1 MELENTTVYTR
12 EQVLRFQRFDVRI
25 FKAFPAGSH
34 IIFALLFI
42 LLACALAYSIN
53 AHRWLFT
60 ALFAFA
66 IALLGRRYYF
76 LYIAP
81 ARKFDS
87 SSFINLRHEYRF
99 RDSGVTMSINGHEQS
114 YDYDKL
120 LCAYETNDC
129 FYLYSNKALA
139 LIVDKAG
146 FDKDGSNRLGA
157 LLSERLGDKFK
168 IISK

>member
-12 EQVLRFQRFDVRI
+12 EQVLRFQRFDARI

-60 ALFAFA
+60 ALFAIA

-76 LYIAP
+76 LYIAS
-81 ARKFDS
+81 ARKFDD
-87 SSFINLRHEYRF
+87 SSFKDLKHKCSF
-99 RDSGVTMSINGHEQS
+99 RDSGAKLDANGSEQEF
-114 YDYDKL
+114 YYDKL
-120 LCAYETNDC
+120 LCAYETP
-129 FYLYSNKALA
+129 NKAQA
-139 LIVDKAG
+139 LIVDKSGFTQGNAEELAG
-146 FDKDGSNRLGA
+146 LLKQKLGSRYYTTIN
-157 LLSERLGDKFK
+157 K
-168 IISK
+168 

>member
-34 IIFALLFI
+34 IIFALLFF

-60 ALFAFA
+60 ALFAIA

-81 ARKFDS
+81 ARKFDD
-87 SSFINLRHEYRF
+87 SSFKDLKHKCSF
-99 RDSGVTMSINGHEQS
+99 RDSVAKLDANGSEQEF
-114 YDYDKL
+114 YYDKL
-120 LCAYETNDC
+120 LCAYETP
-129 FYLYSNKALA
+129 NKAQA
-139 LIVDKAG
+139 LIVDKSGFTQGNAEELAG
-146 FDKDGSNRLGA
+146 LLKQKLGSRYYTTIN
-157 LLSERLGDKFK
+157 K
-168 IISK
+168 

>member
-12 EQVLRFQRFDVRI
+12 EQVLRFQRFDSRI
-25 FKAFPAGSH
+25 FKAIPAGSH

-60 ALFAFA
+60 ALFAIA

-81 ARKFDS
+81 ARKFDD
-87 SSFINLRHEYRF
+87 SSFKDLKHKCSF
-99 RDSGVTMSINGHEQS
+99 RDSGAKLDANGSEQEF
-114 YDYDKL
+114 YYDKL
-120 LCAYETNDC
+120 LCAYETP
-129 FYLYSNKALA
+129 NKAQA
-139 LIVDKAG
+139 LIVDKSGFTQGNAEELAG
-146 FDKDGSNRLGA
+146 LLKQKLGSRYYTTIN
-157 LLSERLGDKFK
+157 K
-168 IISK
+168 

>member
-12 EQVLRFQRFDVRI
+12 EQVLRFQRFDARI

-34 IIFALLFI
+34 IIFALLFF

-60 ALFAFA
+60 ALFAIA

-81 ARKFDS
+81 ARKFDD
-87 SSFINLRHEYRF
+87 SSFKDLKHKCSF
-99 RDSGVTMSINGHEQS
+99 RDSGAKLDANGSEQEF
-114 YDYDKL
+114 YYDKL
-120 LCAYETNDC
+120 LCAYETP
-129 FYLYSNKALA
+129 NKAQA
-139 LIVDKAG
+139 LIVDKSGFTQGNAEELAG
-146 FDKDGSNRLGA
+146 LLKQKLGSRHYTTIN
-157 LLSERLGDKFK
+157 K
-168 IISK
+168 

>member
-12 EQVLRFQRFDVRI
+12 EQVLRFQRFDARI

-60 ALFAFA
+60 ALFAIA

-81 ARKFDS
+81 ARKFDD
-87 SSFINLRHEYRF
+87 SSFKDLKHKCSF
-99 RDSGVTMSINGHEQS
+99 RDSGAKLDANGSEQEF
-114 YDYDKL
+114 YYDKL
-120 LCAYETNDC
+120 LCAYETP
-129 FYLYSNKALA
+129 NKAQT
-139 LIVDKAG
+139 LIVDKSGFTQGNAEELAG
-146 FDKDGSNRLGA
+146 LLKQKLGSRHYTTIN
-157 LLSERLGDKFK
+157 K
-168 IISK
+168 

>member
-12 EQVLRFQRFDVRI
+12 EQVLRFQRFDARI

-60 ALFAFA
+60 ALFAIS

-81 ARKFDS
+81 ARKFDD
-87 SSFINLRHEYRF
+87 SSFKNLKHKCSF
-99 RDSGVTMSINGHEQS
+99 RDSGAKLDANGSEQEF
-114 YDYDKL
+114 YYDKL
-120 LCAYETNDC
+120 LCAYETP
-129 FYLYSNKALA
+129 NKAQA
-139 LIVDKAG
+139 LIVDKSGFTQGNAEELAG
-146 FDKDGSNRLGA
+146 LLKQKLGSRYYTTIN
-157 LLSERLGDKFK
+157 K
-168 IISK
+168 

>member
-12 EQVLRFQRFDVRI
+12 EQVLRFQRFDVRS

-60 ALFAFA
+60 ALFAIA

-81 ARKFDS
+81 ARKFDD
-87 SSFINLRHEYRF
+87 SSFKDLKHKCSF
-99 RDSGVTMSINGHEQS
+99 RDSGAKLDANGSEQEF
-114 YDYDKL
+114 YYDKL
-120 LCAYETNDC
+120 LCAYETP
-129 FYLYSNKALA
+129 NKAQA
-139 LIVDKAG
+139 LIVDKSGFTQGNAEELAG
-146 FDKDGSNRLGA
+146 LLKQKLGSRYYTTIN
-157 LLSERLGDKFK
+157 K
-168 IISK
+168 

>member
-12 EQVLRFQRFDVRI
+12 EQVLRFQRFDARI
-25 FKAFPAGSH
+25 FKAIPAGSH

-60 ALFAFA
+60 ALFAIA

-81 ARKFDS
+81 ARKFDD
-87 SSFINLRHEYRF
+87 SSFKDLKHKCSF
-99 RDSGVTMSINGHEQS
+99 RDSGANLMRTAANRSFIMISCSARTKRQTKRRRLSWTSPASLKGTRRSWQGCS
-114 YDYDKL
+114 SK
-120 LCAYETNDC
+120 
-129 FYLYSNKALA
+129 SLA
-139 LIVDKAG
+139 AG
-146 FDKDGSNRLGA
+146 TILP
-157 LLSERLGDKFK
+157 
-168 IISK
+168 

>member
-12 EQVLRFQRFDVRI
+12 EQVLRFQRFDARI

-34 IIFALLFI
+34 IIFALLFF

-60 ALFAFA
+60 ALFAIA

-81 ARKFDS
+81 ARKFDD
-87 SSFINLRHEYRF
+87 SSFKDLKHKCSF
-99 RDSGVTMSINGHEQS
+99 RDSGAKLDANGSEQEF
-114 YDYDKL
+114 YYYKL
-120 LCAYETNDC
+120 LCAYETP
-129 FYLYSNKALA
+129 NKAQA
-139 LIVDKAG
+139 LIVDKSGFTQGNAEELAG
-146 FDKDGSNRLGA
+146 LLKQKLGSRYYTTIN
-157 LLSERLGDKFK
+157 K
-168 IISK
+168 

>member
-12 EQVLRFQRFDVRI
+12 EQVLRFQRLDARI
-25 FKAFPAGSH
+25 FKAIPAGSH

-60 ALFAFA
+60 ALFAIA

-81 ARKFDS
+81 ARKFDD
-87 SSFINLRHEYRF
+87 SSFKDLKHKCSF
-99 RDSGVTMSINGHEQS
+99 RDSGAKLDANGSEQEF
-114 YDYDKL
+114 YYDKL
-120 LCAYETNDC
+120 LCAYETP
-129 FYLYSNKALA
+129 NKAQA
-139 LIVDKAG
+139 LIVDKSGFTQGNAEELAG
-146 FDKDGSNRLGA
+146 LLKQKLGSRYYTTIN
-157 LLSERLGDKFK
+157 K
-168 IISK
+168 

>member
-12 EQVLRFQRFDVRI
+12 EQVFRFQRFDARI
-25 FKAFPAGSH
+25 FKAIPAGSH

-60 ALFAFA
+60 ALFAIA

-81 ARKFDS
+81 ARKFDD
-87 SSFINLRHEYRF
+87 SSFKDLKHKCSF
-99 RDSGVTMSINGHEQS
+99 RDSGAKLDANGSEQEF
-114 YDYDKL
+114 YYDKL
-120 LCAYETNDC
+120 LCAYETP
-129 FYLYSNKALA
+129 NKAQA
-139 LIVDKAG
+139 LIVDKSGFTQGNAEELAG
-146 FDKDGSNRLGA
+146 LLKQKLGSRYYTTIN
-157 LLSERLGDKFK
+157 K
-168 IISK
+168 

>member
-81 ARKFDS
+81 ARKFDD
-87 SSFINLRHEYRF
+87 SSFKDLKHKCSF
-99 RDSGVTMSINGHEQS
+99 RDSGAKLDANGSEQEF
-114 YDYDKL
+114 YYDKL
-120 LCAYETNDC
+120 LCAYETP
-129 FYLYSNKALA
+129 NKAQA
-139 LIVDKAG
+139 LIVDKSGFTLGNAEELAG
-146 FDKDGSNRLGA
+146 LLKQKLGSRYYTTIN
-157 LLSERLGDKFK
+157 K
-168 IISK
+168 

>member
-12 EQVLRFQRFDVRI
+12 EQVLRFQRFDARI

-60 ALFAFA
+60 ALFAIA

-81 ARKFDS
+81 ARKFDD
-87 SSFINLRHEYRF
+87 SSFKDLKHKCSF
-99 RDSGVTMSINGHEQS
+99 RDSGAKLDANGSEHEFY
-114 YDYDKL
+114 YDQL
-120 LCAYETNDC
+120 LSAYEMP
-129 FYLYSNKALA
+129 NKAQA
-139 LIVDKAG
+139 LIVDKSGFTQGNAEELAG
-146 FDKDGSNRLGA
+146 LLKQKLGSRYYTTIN
-157 LLSERLGDKFK
+157 K
-168 IISK
+168 

>member
-12 EQVLRFQRFDVRI
+12 EQVLRFQRFDARI

-60 ALFAFA
+60 ALFAIA

-81 ARKFDS
+81 ARKFDD
-87 SSFINLRHEYRF
+87 SSFKDLKHKCSF
-99 RDSGVTMSINGHEQS
+99 RDSGAKLDANGSEQEF
-114 YDYDKL
+114 YYDKL
-120 LCAYETNDC
+120 LCAYETP
-129 FYLYSNKALA
+129 NKAQA
-139 LIVDKAG
+139 LIVDKSGFTQGNAEELAG
-146 FDKDGSNRLGA
+146 LLKQKLGSRHYTTIN
-157 LLSERLGDKFK
+157 K
-168 IISK
+168 

>member
-25 FKAFPAGSH
+25 FKAIPAGSH

-60 ALFAFA
+60 ALFAIA

-81 ARKFDS
+81 ARKFDD
-87 SSFINLRHEYRF
+87 SSFKDLKHKCSF
-99 RDSGVTMSINGHEQS
+99 RDSGAKLDANGSEQEF
-114 YDYDKL
+114 YYDKL
-120 LCAYETNDC
+120 LCAYETP
-129 FYLYSNKALA
+129 NKAQT
-139 LIVDKAG
+139 LIVDKSGFTQGNAEELAG
-146 FDKDGSNRLGA
+146 LLKQKLGSRYYTTIN
-157 LLSERLGDKFK
+157 K
-168 IISK
+168 

>member
-60 ALFAFA
+60 VLFAIA

-81 ARKFDS
+81 ARKFDD
-87 SSFINLRHEYRF
+87 SSFKDLKHKCSF
-99 RDSGVTMSINGHEQS
+99 RDSGAKLDANGSEQEF
-114 YDYDKL
+114 YYDKL
-120 LCAYETNDC
+120 LCAYETP
-129 FYLYSNKALA
+129 NKAQA
-139 LIVDKAG
+139 LIVDKSGFTQGNAEELAG
-146 FDKDGSNRLGA
+146 LLKQKLGSRYYTTIN
-157 LLSERLGDKFK
+157 K
-168 IISK
+168 

>member
-12 EQVLRFQRFDVRI
+12 EQVLRFQRFDARI

-60 ALFAFA
+60 ALFAIA

-81 ARKFDS
+81 ARKFDD
-87 SSFINLRHEYRF
+87 SSFKDLKHKCSF
-99 RDSGVTMSINGHEQS
+99 RDSGAKLDANGSEQEF
-114 YDYDKL
+114 YYDKL
-120 LCAYETNDC
+120 LCAYETP
-129 FYLYSNKALA
+129 NKAQA
-139 LIVDKAG
+139 LIVDKSGFTQGNAEELAG
-146 FDKDGSNRLGA
+146 LLKQKLGSRYYTTIN
-157 LLSERLGDKFK
+157 K
-168 IISK
+168 

>member
-1 MELENTTVYTR
+1 M
-12 EQVLRFQRFDVRI
+12 RFQRFDARI

-60 ALFAFA
+60 ALFAIA

-81 ARKFDS
+81 ARKFDD
-87 SSFINLRHEYRF
+87 SSFKDLKHKCSF
-99 RDSGVTMSINGHEQS
+99 RDSGAKLDANGSEQEF
-114 YDYDKL
+114 YYDKL
-120 LCAYETNDC
+120 LCAYETP
-129 FYLYSNKALA
+129 NKAQA
-139 LIVDKAG
+139 LIVDKSGFTQGNAEELAG
-146 FDKDGSNRLGA
+146 LLKQKLGSRYYTTIN
-157 LLSERLGDKFK
+157 K
-168 IISK
+168 

>member
-12 EQVLRFQRFDVRI
+12 EQVLRFQRFDARI

-60 ALFAFA
+60 ALFAIA

-81 ARKFDS
+81 ARKFDD
-87 SSFINLRHEYRF
+87 SSFKDLKHKCSF
-99 RDSGVTMSINGHEQS
+99 RDSGAKLDANGSEQEF
-114 YDYDKL
+114 YYDKL
-120 LCAYETNDC
+120 LCAYETP
-129 FYLYSNKALA
+129 NKAQA
-139 LIVDKAG
+139 LIVDKSGFTQGNTEELAG
-146 FDKDGSNRLGA
+146 LLKQKLGSRYYTTIN
-157 LLSERLGDKFK
+157 K
-168 IISK
+168 

>member
-12 EQVLRFQRFDVRI
+12 EQVLRFQRFDARI

-60 ALFAFA
+60 ALFAIA

-81 ARKFDS
+81 ARKFDD
-87 SSFINLRHEYRF
+87 SSFKDLKHKCSF
-99 RDSGVTMSINGHEQS
+99 RDSGAKLDANGSEQEF
-114 YDYDKL
+114 YYDKL
-120 LCAYETNDC
+120 LCAYETP
-129 FYLYSNKALA
+129 NKAQT
-139 LIVDKAG
+139 LIVDKSGFTQGNAEELAG
-146 FDKDGSNRLGA
+146 LLKQKLGSRYYTTIN
-157 LLSERLGDKFK
+157 K
-168 IISK
+168 

>member
-42 LLACALAYSIN
+42 LFACALAYSIN

-81 ARKFDS
+81 ARKFDD
-87 SSFINLRHEYRF
+87 SSFKNLKHKCSF
-99 RDSGVTMSINGHEQS
+99 RDSGAKLDANGSEQEF
-114 YDYDKL
+114 YYDKL
-120 LCAYETNDC
+120 LCAYETP
-129 FYLYSNKALA
+129 NKAQA
-139 LIVDKAG
+139 LIVDKSGFTQGNAEELAG
-146 FDKDGSNRLGA
+146 LLKQKLGSRYYTTIN
-157 LLSERLGDKFK
+157 K
-168 IISK
+168 

>member
-12 EQVLRFQRFDVRI
+12 EQVLRFQRFDARI

-60 ALFAFA
+60 ALFAIA

-81 ARKFDS
+81 ARKFDD
-87 SSFINLRHEYRF
+87 SSFKNLKHKCSF
-99 RDSGVTMSINGHEQS
+99 RDSGAKLDANGSEQEF
-114 YDYDKL
+114 YYDKL
-120 LCAYETNDC
+120 LCAYETP
-129 FYLYSNKALA
+129 NKAQT
-139 LIVDKAG
+139 LIVDKSGFTQGNAEELAG
-146 FDKDGSNRLGA
+146 LLKQKLGSRYYTTIN
-157 LLSERLGDKFK
+157 K
-168 IISK
+168 

>member
-12 EQVLRFQRFDVRI
+12 EQVLRFQRFDARI

-60 ALFAFA
+60 ALSAIA

-81 ARKFDS
+81 ARKFDD
-87 SSFINLRHEYRF
+87 SSFKDLKHKCSF
-99 RDSGVTMSINGHEQS
+99 RDSGAKLDANGSEQEF
-114 YDYDKL
+114 YYDKL
-120 LCAYETNDC
+120 LCAYEPP
-129 FYLYSNKALA
+129 NKAQA
-139 LIVDKAG
+139 LIVDKSGFTQGNAEELAG
-146 FDKDGSNRLGA
+146 LLKQKLGSRYYTTIN
-157 LLSERLGDKFK
+157 K
-168 IISK
+168 

>member
-12 EQVLRFQRFDVRI
+12 EQVLRFQRFDARI
-25 FKAFPAGSH
+25 FKAFPAGAH

-81 ARKFDS
+81 ARKFDD
-87 SSFINLRHEYRF
+87 SSFKDLKHKCSF
-99 RDSGVTMSINGHEQS
+99 RDSGAKLDANGSEQEF
-114 YDYDKL
+114 YYDKL
-120 LCAYETNDC
+120 LCAYETP
-129 FYLYSNKALA
+129 NKAQA
-139 LIVDKAG
+139 LIVDKSGFTQGNAEELAG
-146 FDKDGSNRLGA
+146 LLKQKLGSRYYTTIN
-157 LLSERLGDKFK
+157 K
-168 IISK
+168 

>member
-12 EQVLRFQRFDVRI
+12 EQVLRFQRFDARI

-60 ALFAFA
+60 ALFAIA

-76 LYIAP
+76 LYMAP
-81 ARKFDS
+81 ARKFDD
-87 SSFINLRHEYRF
+87 SSFKDLKHKCSF
-99 RDSGVTMSINGHEQS
+99 RDSGAKLDANGSEQEF
-114 YDYDKL
+114 YYDKL
-120 LCAYETNDC
+120 LCAYETP
-129 FYLYSNKALA
+129 NKAQA
-139 LIVDKAG
+139 LIVDKSGFTQGNAEELAG
-146 FDKDGSNRLGA
+146 LLKQKLGSRYYTTIN
-157 LLSERLGDKFK
+157 K
-168 IISK
+168 

>member
-12 EQVLRFQRFDVRI
+12 EQVLRFQRFDARI
-25 FKAFPAGSH
+25 FKAIPAGSH

-60 ALFAFA
+60 ALFAIA

-81 ARKFDS
+81 ARKFDD
-87 SSFINLRHEYRF
+87 SSFKDLTHKCSF
-99 RDSGVTMSINGHEQS
+99 RDSGAKLDANGSEQEF
-114 YDYDKL
+114 YYDKL
-120 LCAYETNDC
+120 LCAYETP
-129 FYLYSNKALA
+129 NKAQA
-139 LIVDKAG
+139 LIVDKSGFTQGNAEKLAG
-146 FDKDGSNRLGA
+146 LLKQKLGSRYYTTIN
-157 LLSERLGDKFK
+157 K
-168 IISK
+168 

>member
-12 EQVLRFQRFDVRI
+12 EQVLRFQRFDVHI

-81 ARKFDS
+81 ARKFDD
-87 SSFINLRHEYRF
+87 SSFKDLKHKCSF
-99 RDSGVTMSINGHEQS
+99 RDSGAKLDANGSEQEF
-114 YDYDKL
+114 YYDKL
-120 LCAYETNDC
+120 LCAYET
-129 FYLYSNKALA
+129 SNKAQA
-139 LIVDKAG
+139 LIVDKSGFTQGNAEELAG
-146 FDKDGSNRLGA
+146 LLKQKLGSRYYTTIN
-157 LLSERLGDKFK
+157 K
-168 IISK
+168 

>member
-1 MELENTTVYTR
+1 M
-12 EQVLRFQRFDVRI
+12 RI

-81 ARKFDS
+81 ARKFDD
-87 SSFINLRHEYRF
+87 SSFKDLKHKCSF
-99 RDSGVTMSINGHEQS
+99 RDSGAKLDANGSEQEF
-114 YDYDKL
+114 YYDKL
-120 LCAYETNDC
+120 LCAYETP
-129 FYLYSNKALA
+129 NKAQA
-139 LIVDKAG
+139 LIVDKSGFTQGNAEELAG
-146 FDKDGSNRLGA
+146 LLKQKLGSRHYTTIN
-157 LLSERLGDKFK
+157 K
-168 IISK
+168 

>member
-12 EQVLRFQRFDVRI
+12 EQVLRFQRFDARI

-60 ALFAFA
+60 ALFAIA

-81 ARKFDS
+81 ARKFDD
-87 SSFINLRHEYRF
+87 SSFKDLKHKCSF
-99 RDSGVTMSINGHEQS
+99 RDSGAKLDANGSEQ
-114 YDYDKL
+114 
-120 LCAYETNDC
+120 E
-129 FYLYSNKALA
+129 FYLL
-139 LIVDKAG
+139 
-146 FDKDGSNRLGA
+146 
-157 LLSERLGDKFK
+157 
-168 IISK
+168 

>member
-12 EQVLRFQRFDVRI
+12 EQVLRFQRFDARI

-34 IIFALLFI
+34 IIFALLFF

-60 ALFAFA
+60 ALFAIA

-81 ARKFDS
+81 ARKFDD
-87 SSFINLRHEYRF
+87 SSFKDLKHKCSF
-99 RDSGVTMSINGHEQS
+99 RDSGAKLDANGSEQEF
-114 YDYDKL
+114 YYDKL
-120 LCAYETNDC
+120 LCAYETP
-129 FYLYSNKALA
+129 NKAQA
-139 LIVDKAG
+139 LIVDKSGFTQGNAEELAG
-146 FDKDGSNRLGA
+146 LLKQKLGSRYYTTIN
-157 LLSERLGDKFK
+157 K
-168 IISK
+168 

>member
-12 EQVLRFQRFDVRI
+12 EQVLRFQRFDARI

-81 ARKFDS
+81 ARKFDD
-87 SSFINLRHEYRF
+87 SSFKDLKHKCSF
-99 RDSGVTMSINGHEQS
+99 RDSGAKLDANGSEQEF
-114 YDYDKL
+114 YYDKL
-120 LCAYETNDC
+120 LCAYETP
-129 FYLYSNKALA
+129 NKAQA
-139 LIVDKAG
+139 LIVDKSGFTQGNAEELAG
-146 FDKDGSNRLGA
+146 LLKQKLGSRYYTTIN
-157 LLSERLGDKFK
+157 K
-168 IISK
+168 

>member
-60 ALFAFA
+60 ALFAIA

-81 ARKFDS
+81 ARKFDD
-87 SSFINLRHEYRF
+87 SSFKDLKHKCSF
-99 RDSGVTMSINGHEQS
+99 RDSGAKLDANGSEQEF
-114 YDYDKL
+114 YYDKL
-120 LCAYETNDC
+120 LCAYETP
-129 FYLYSNKALA
+129 NKAQA
-139 LIVDKAG
+139 LIVDKSGFTKGNAEELAG
-146 FDKDGSNRLGA
+146 LLKQKLGSRYYTTIN
-157 LLSERLGDKFK
+157 K
-168 IISK
+168 

>member
-12 EQVLRFQRFDVRI
+12 EQVLRFQRFDARI

-60 ALFAFA
+60 ALFAIA

-76 LYIAP
+76 LSIAP
-81 ARKFDS
+81 ARKFDD
-87 SSFINLRHEYRF
+87 SSFKDLKHKCSF
-99 RDSGVTMSINGHEQS
+99 RDSGAKLDANGSEQEF
-114 YDYDKL
+114 YYDKL
-120 LCAYETNDC
+120 LCAYETP
-129 FYLYSNKALA
+129 NKAQA
-139 LIVDKAG
+139 LIVDKSGFTQGNAEELAG
-146 FDKDGSNRLGA
+146 LLKQKLGSRYYTTIN
-157 LLSERLGDKFK
+157 K
-168 IISK
+168 

>member
-12 EQVLRFQRFDVRI
+12 EQVLRFQRFDARI

-60 ALFAFA
+60 ALFAIA

-81 ARKFDS
+81 ARKFDD
-87 SSFINLRHEYRF
+87 SSFKNLKHKCSF
-99 RDSGVTMSINGHEQS
+99 RDSGAKLDANGSEQEF
-114 YDYDKL
+114 YYDKL
-120 LCAYETNDC
+120 LCAYETP
-129 FYLYSNKALA
+129 NKAQA
-139 LIVDKAG
+139 LIVDKSGFTQGNAEELAG
-146 FDKDGSNRLGA
+146 LLKQKLGSRYYTTIN
-157 LLSERLGDKFK
+157 K
-168 IISK
+168 

>member
-25 FKAFPAGSH
+25 FKAFPEGSH

-81 ARKFDS
+81 ARKFDD
-87 SSFINLRHEYRF
+87 SSFKDLKHKCSF
-99 RDSGVTMSINGHEQS
+99 RDSGAKLDANGSEQEF
-114 YDYDKL
+114 YYDKL
-120 LCAYETNDC
+120 LCAYETP
-129 FYLYSNKALA
+129 NKAQA
-139 LIVDKAG
+139 LIVDKSGFTQGNAEELAG
-146 FDKDGSNRLGA
+146 LLKQKLGSRYYTTIN
-157 LLSERLGDKFK
+157 K
-168 IISK
+168 

>member
-12 EQVLRFQRFDVRI
+12 EQVLRFQRFDARI

-60 ALFAFA
+60 ALFAIA

-81 ARKFDS
+81 ARKFDD
-87 SSFINLRHEYRF
+87 SSFKGLKHKCSF
-99 RDSGVTMSINGHEQS
+99 RDSGAKLDANGSEQEF
-114 YDYDKL
+114 YYDKL
-120 LCAYETNDC
+120 LCAYETP
-129 FYLYSNKALA
+129 NKAQA
-139 LIVDKAG
+139 LIVDKSGFTQGNAEELAG
-146 FDKDGSNRLGA
+146 LLKQKLGSRYYTTIN
-157 LLSERLGDKFK
+157 K
-168 IISK
+168 